1 MQGEFD
7 RKPGASTLVQQSQDG
22 GASAPAP
29 GKRTLTEQA
38 GGSSL
43 DGALDRKLASGGGA
57 PLSPD
62 VAQQA
67 KGAYG
72 VDMGG
77 VRVHHDAESGAMAD
91 AQGFQA
97 MSYGSDLFFK
107 PGAYQPETQ
116 DGRFVVMHELAHVAQ
131 SGGER
136 AAGVQG
142 KAEVGS
148 QSEPMEADA
157 DQAAAAAITGE
168 QYTVQRAPLKLRGFG
183 ATAPRLPNGQRDR
196 RAIVHENQTEN
207 AAEDVGFSD
216 RDAEMIYS
224 GNWQRDMNQFLI
236 PKLREAGPVIF
247 SAMDLLHTLHFG
259 YPISGSREQAEAGPQ
274 ARHSSAAAASEFG
287 TYDPVEHIDN
297 PGGLTGGDVN
307 AQNAG
312 REGDSALG
320 SRNSGGD
327 AAYAAADQR
336 YRDQYNRIV
345 ATARNHE
352 QTIEN
357 PTEANAAF
365 RVDESGIPVYMQT
378 SRAQLKRRLREGL
391 RLYASDNRQ
400 RDRALRYSGEALHI
414 MQDYYAHSN
423 FCEVAINILLDSQFS
438 ARGQLDPRGT
448 QSFEQVLGLSRLN
461 PALQDP
467 RTTRHH
473 INSYV
478 HRNGPGGADVA
489 HNMTTRG
496 GREVM
501 ATGTFTLEDTAHSI
515 REKLAGAITNLNPFA
530 RGPEGPS
537 EKTLR
542 LITWFESNPG
552 YFAFDTAGTVQAV
565 AGILDG
571 IRPALDALV
580 QGVGGVAATSSRVNA
595 AFERGAGAV
604 AGAWHRTFG
613 DENAAQASEHSHEDA
628 AQGDERQA
636 RAREQATVKFRQR
649 LDSTITSLAQG
660 GSLRQLYL
668 FAYDAGQVVTLA
680 NLARAIP
687 LIGDQLA
694 DVVQRAVDAAKE
706 LIRSRM
712 EAAWNAT
719 GQRLITE
726 MNAAVAL
733 ALGSSE
739 VSDRTGA
746 QTMTQPTHTDIA
758 KDFDADQHG
767 TEDRFSVIEE
777 VGEFV
782 NRVGGAGP
790 AGQRVLGMATDQF
803 NRVVNGQTGVI
814 DGVRNLGTQ
823 IANEATSDDDTGHT
837 HQHRHG
843 GAWLAP
849 LADMMATSSSR
860 AILAEYH
867 AGLQTLAQHGAYNVG
882 TQATDTNDEH
892 GQLADA
898 RVNTAATALDRVVD
912 TYFAHPADCKPTW
925 QAPFM
930 AALTAQSADALAIR
944 QELARRVAVP
954 PNAQAPNDEAT
965 VDHHDRHG
973 RHDHGDADHGDHD
986 QPRPQAP

>member
-1 MQGEFD
+1 
-7 RKPGASTLVQQSQDG
+7 
-22 GASAPAP
+22 
-29 GKRTLTEQA
+29 
-38 GGSSL
+38 
-43 DGALDRKLASGGGA
+43 
-57 PLSPD
+57 
-62 VAQQA
+62 
-67 KGAYG
+67 
-72 VDMGG
+72 
-77 VRVHHDAESGAMAD
+77 
-91 AQGFQA
+91 
-97 MSYGSDLFFK
+97 
-107 PGAYQPETQ
+107 
-116 DGRFVVMHELAHVAQ
+116 VVMHELAHVAQ

-157 DQAAAAAITGE
+157 DQAAAAAISGD
-168 QYTVQRAPLKLRGFG
+168 QYIVQRAPLKLRGFG
-183 ATAPRLPNGQRDR
+183 ATAPRAPNGERDR

-207 AAEDVGFSD
+207 AAEDVGFSQ

-236 PKLREAGPVIF
+236 PKLREAGPTVF
-247 SAMDLLHTLHFG
+247 GAMDLMHTLHFG
-259 YPISGSREQAEAGPQ
+259 YPIGGSPEAAAAGPQ
-274 ARHSSAAAASEFG
+274 AQRSGATGAREFG

-297 PGGLTGGDVN
+297 PGGLTGADVN
-307 AQNAG
+307 SQSGG
-312 REGDSALG
+312 REGDSAMA
-320 SRNSGGD
+320 SRNAGGD
-327 AAYAAADQR
+327 EAYAAADQR

-357 PTEANAAF
+357 PEEANAAF

-378 SRAQLKRRLREGL
+378 SRAHLKRRLREGL
-391 RLYASDNRQ
+391 RLYSQDNRQ

-438 ARGQLDPRGT
+438 ARGQRDPRGT
-448 QSFEQVLGLSRLN
+448 QSFEQVLGLSQLN

-473 INSYV
+473 LNSYV
-478 HRNGPGGADVA
+478 HRNGAGGADLA

-515 REKLAGAITNLNPFA
+515 REKLAGAITNMNPFTP
-530 RGPEGPS
+530 GPEGPS

-542 LITWFESNPG
+542 LITWFESNPD
-552 YFAFDTAGTVQAV
+552 YFTFDSAGTVQTV

-571 IRPALDALV
+571 VHPALDGLV
-580 QGVGGVAATSSRVNA
+580 RGVGGVAAASSRVNA

-613 DENAAQASEHSHEDA
+613 DERAAQATERSHENAAQ
-628 AQGDERQA
+628 QDEAQA
-636 RAREQATVKFRQR
+636 RLREQRTAEFRRR
-649 LDSTITSLAQG
+649 LDTTIAALQGG

-668 FAYDAGQVVTLA
+668 FAYDAGQTVTLA
-680 NLARAIP
+680 NMARMIP

-694 DVVQRAVDAAKE
+694 AVVQRAVDSAKE
-706 LIRSRM
+706 MIRSRM
-712 EAAWNAT
+712 QAAWNAA
-719 GQRLITE
+719 GQRFIAEL
-726 MNAAVAL
+726 NAAVAL

-739 VSDRTGA
+739 VSNRTGS

-758 KDFDADQHG
+758 KDFDADQQG
-767 TEDRFSVIEE
+767 TEDRFSIIEE
-777 VGEFV
+777 VTEFM

-790 AGQRVLGMATDQF
+790 AAARVLGMATDQF

-814 DGVRNLGTQ
+814 DGVRDLGTQ
-823 IANEATSDDDTGHT
+823 VASEAASDDDTGHT

-843 GAWLAP
+843 GAWLAS

-860 AILAEYH
+860 AILAEYRT
-867 AGLQTLAQHGAYNVG
+867 GLETLANHGAYNIG
-882 TQATDTNDEH
+882 SQATDVNDEH
-892 GQLADA
+892 G
-898 RVNTAATALDRVVD
+898 VNTAATAIDRVVD

-930 AALTAQSADALAIR
+930 AALTAQNADALAIR
-944 QELARRVAVP
+944 QEIARRIAVP
-954 PNAQAPNDEAT
+954 PNQQAPNDEAT
-965 VDHHDRHG
+965 ISHTDRHG
-973 RHDHGDADHGDHD
+973 DHDHGDHD
-986 QPRPQAP
+986 HGDHERHAAPDQPRPHAP